1 MRWGSGRTIALFVAA
16 IKNGLIS
23 DSRPHITG
31 LPDAQFYR
39 LDIRGQRLTLPLHAR
54 IKRVKKEELYRVCP
68 WVTYILHRQ
77 SCRKREDAKMGE
89 ERREKEKYENGS
101 GSNVS

>member
-39 LDIRGQRLTLPLHAR
+39 LDLRGQRLTLPLHAR
-54 IKRVKKEELYRVCP
+54 IKRGKKRNSIVFVHGLH
-68 WVTYILHRQ
+68 TYCIASHV
-77 SCRKREDAKMGE
+77 
-89 ERREKEKYENGS
+89 EKEKMQRWAKSEERKRKI
-101 GSNVS
+101 